1 MFEEKKKEA
10 ENLKTFDE
18 NQMKNENS
26 RANLQS
32 RGAAKEKASRI

>member
-26 RANLQS
+26 RANLQ
-32 RGAAKEKASRI
+32 GAAKEKASRI